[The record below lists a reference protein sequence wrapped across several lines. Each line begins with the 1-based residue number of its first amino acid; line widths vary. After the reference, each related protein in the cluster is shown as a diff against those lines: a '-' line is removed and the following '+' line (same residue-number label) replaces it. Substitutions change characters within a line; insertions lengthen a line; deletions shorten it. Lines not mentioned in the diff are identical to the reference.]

1 MNKSQLTGDDDD
13 TGDGGISGGF
23 SPPSWSCTNNN
34 GAGAWM
40 HLCWSVFFGRGL
52 GLTSTI
58 SKVPDSPRFLAC
70 TFLMAETRQGWWEI
84 KGQVLALPQAPSVTA
99 GDLLHLS
106 MPQSPAVNNTS
117 FPLLCF
123 CPCQFIL

>member
-1 MNKSQLTGDDDD
+1 MTPGVVVSEGAFLLPPGHAQIMMGQGPGCICAGLCFLTGVLVL
-13 TGDGGISGGF
+13 
-23 SPPSWSCTNNN
+23 PQPSAKFPT
-34 GAGAWM
+34 
-40 HLCWSVFFGRGL
+40 H
-52 GLTSTI
+52 
-58 SKVPDSPRFLAC
+58 PDSWRAPS
-70 TFLMAETRQGWWEI
+70 LMAETRQGWWEI